1 MRTLKLTVAYDGGRY
16 VGWQRQASGESIQG
30 LIEAALEVLEGRAV
44 TVHGAGRTDAGV
56 HALGQVATAAVELR
70 HDTGT
75 VLRALNAHLPPDI
88 RIRAVD
94 EMEADFHARFSARR
108 KTYRYLLRTGAVQS
122 PFEHGFVWHLHE
134 PLEHSA
140 MQTAAALFRGTHDF
154 AAFRSTGG
162 DVTTTIRTI
171 HRSDLIVGSAG
182 SAGGAPSV
190 TGGPDD
196 GAGGSLLVYEVEGD
210 GFLRHMVR
218 AIVGTLVDVGRRARP
233 PESVRDL
240 LSGGATR
247 RQAGM
252 TAPPHGLY
260 LVAVDYD

>member
-75 VLRALNAHLPPDI
+75 ILRALNAHLPPDI

-108 KTYRYLLRTGAVQS
+108 KTYRYLLRTGDVPS

-134 PLEHSA
+134 ALEHSA
-140 MQTAAALFRGTHDF
+140 MQTAAALLRGTHDF
-154 AAFRSTGG
+154 AAFRSAGG

-171 HRSDLIVGSAG
+171 HRSELVVGSVGSAP
-182 SAGGAPSV
+182 GGTS
-190 TGGPDD
+190 GPDD
-196 GAGGSLLVYEVEGD
+196 RAGGSLLVYEVEGD

-233 PESVRDL
+233 PESIRDL
-240 LSGGATR
+240 LAAGATR
-247 RQAGM
+247 GQAGM